1 METKNQIPEIEC
13 NTAEQLLCKLDE
25 TRSCWRGSTWIFRGQ
40 NNAVWPLHPRAMR
53 GCSIIDKFVEDN
65 FEKRYNQLLQLLC
78 DKPLRQSIESN
89 FEKQYS
95 RLLSYEPL
103 RQLIASKAE
112 KLNNQV
118 SHDELLRRFRELKWD
133 EYLQNFVSSILHSN
147 AERFIVRAFA
157 ERADQAG
164 LRIPKDRFAN
174 MWDRPFTFSDQLTE
188 GLTRDVEPTTDEYVS
203 IIYALAQHHRIP
215 TRLLDWTYRPLVAA
229 FFAAH
234 TDKKPKEEPC
244 RIVVWA
250 VKQKSLSST
259 GLRVI
264 KHRRSD
270 IGFLQSQDG
279 LFLYDTYAE
288 NKFLLSKKWF
298 PFDLD
303 LGEITEQ
310 KAVYKLTLPYSEK
323 DELLELLQL
332 KRVSKPFLMPSF
344 DNVAEEIKQKQ
355 IDWMLQILG

>member
-1 METKNQIPEIEC
+1 METKNQIPEIKC
-13 NTAEQLLCKLDE
+13 DTAKELLHELDE
-25 TRSCWRGSTWIFRGQ
+25 TNCRWRCSTWIFRGQ
-40 NNAVWPLHPRAMR
+40 NDASCPLHPRAMR
-53 GCSIIDKFVEDN
+53 GGSIIDKFVEDH
-65 FEKRYNQLLQLLC
+65 FEKRYNQLLY

-95 RLLSYEPL
+95 KLLSYEPL

-112 KLNNQV
+112 ELNNQV

-133 EYLQNFVSSILHSN
+133 EYLQNFVSSTLHSN
-147 AERFIVRAFA
+147 AEMLIVRAFA

-188 GLTRDVEPTTDEYVS
+188 GLIHDVEPTTDKYAS
-203 IIYALAQHHRIP
+203 IVYALAQHHGIP

-234 TDKKPKEEPC
+234 TDKDLKEKPC
-244 RIVVWA
+244 RMVVWA
-250 VKQKSLSST
+250 VKQKSLSNT

-264 KHRRSD
+264 KHRRSE

-279 LFLYDTYAE
+279 LFLYDIHAQD
-288 NKFLLSKKWF
+288 KFLLSKKWF
-298 PFDLD
+298 PFDFD

-323 DELLELLQL
+323 DKLLKLLQL
-332 KRVSKPFLMPSF
+332 KRVSKPFLMPIF
-344 DNVAEEIKQKQ
+344 DNVAEEIMQGRIDWKQ
-355 IDWMLQILG
+355 ILDG